1 MRNISDALGIDSTA
15 IVKADV
21 VESIPSSSTHIPTNE
36 EFEKNIHEDYE
47 KSRSYL
53 YKLMGK
59 LDGMLDS
66 SVNVA
71 EQTEHP
77 RAFEVSGNLF
87 KIATDITEQLQKL
100 NKDTQIL
107 KGLKSNTPTASSVT
121 TNNSIFVGST
131 SELSAFLN
139 AKNNKHEST

>member
-1 MRNISDALGIDSTA
+1 MRNISDALGIDSAA

-21 VESIPSSSTHIPTNE
+21 VESIPSTSTHIPSNE

-107 KGLKSNTPTASSVT
+107 KGLKSNTPTASGVT

-139 AKNNKHEST
+139 AKNNKNEST

>member
-1 MRNISDALGIDSTA
+1 MRNISDALGIDSAA

-21 VESIPSSSTHIPTNE
+21 VESIPSTSTHIPSNE

-139 AKNNKHEST
+139 AKNNKNEST

>member
-1 MRNISDALGIDSTA
+1 MRNISDALGLDSTA

-21 VESIPSSSTHIPTNE
+21 VESIPSASTHIPTNE

-139 AKNNKHEST
+139 AKNKKHEST